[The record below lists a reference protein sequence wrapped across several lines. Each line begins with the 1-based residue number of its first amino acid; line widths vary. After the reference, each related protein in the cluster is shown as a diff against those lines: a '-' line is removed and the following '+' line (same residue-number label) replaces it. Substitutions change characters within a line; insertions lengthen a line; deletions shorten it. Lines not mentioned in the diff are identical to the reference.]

1 MENQTATTTNIIP
14 VVNSQLTLE
23 SAVNDLRKRSADW
36 ERGALA
42 SSNAELYGL
51 LQASYAVFK
60 ACAVNTK
67 LTSGVD
73 EVLKSFNIKCSK
85 DTSLGLKVVRL
96 AFATAANW
104 KKHQYRHFAYAR
116 VLDLA
121 HEKAIAVANLVDF
134 IIDAGG
140 IDEIRRGK
148 GTAQTAASG
157 PTKEQLSQLAKTT
170 LGNKPLQSSAVKI
183 ALIDNFKPHTGNAFS
198 LALVRDNQD
207 GTGQVV
213 YGLNDVVLVDRAL
226 EIAGSALMKAEQDRV
241 LDILLNGNKAQV
253 EDSMAE
259 AAAILQTAM
268 KPEVFLPE
276 AAIGLNA
283 ATEQQAMTA

>member
-1 MENQTATTTNIIP
+1 MENQTATTNNIIP

-23 SAVNDLRKRSADW
+23 SAVHDLRKRSANW
-36 ERGALA
+36 ELGALA

-96 AFATAANW
+96 AFATAETW

-134 IIDAGG
+134 IIEAGG

-148 GTAQTAASG
+148 STTQTAATG
-157 PTKEQLSQLAKTT
+157 PTKEQLAQLAKTT

-183 ALIDNFKPHTGNAFS
+183 ALIDNFKPRTGNAFS

-226 EIAGSALMKAEQDRV
+226 EIAGAALMKAEQDRV
-241 LDILLNGNKAQV
+241 LDNLLHGNKVQV
-253 EDSMAE
+253 DSSIEE

-268 KPEVFLPE
+268 KPEVFLPDAGTE
-276 AAIGLNA
+276 HAA
-283 ATEQQAMTA
+283 ATAQQALTA